1 MTAFLLVFSLIA
13 LLVGGMPIGIAI
25 SLVAAGTMWV
35 AVGPDLLPIFIQRF
49 YSGTTTFTLLAIPFF
64 IIAGNIMNLGGMT
77 TRIFDLAQVFVGRV
91 RGGLAHVNVISSTLF
106 SGMSGSAVADAAGL
120 GLIEVKAMKDAGYT
134 AKYAAAI
141 TAVSST
147 IGPIIPPSIP
157 FLIYASLANV
167 SVGALF
173 IAGLMPGLLMAGG
186 LMIAIALAARR
197 KGLPKFERHL
207 GFRESLRIIAN
218 ALPALAMPVLVLGGL
233 LLGFATATETAVLA
247 AAYAFLIG
255 TLFYRELSLRQIPQ
269 ILWISCRQTV
279 QVMFIMAAAAPFG
292 WVLVQQ
298 RIPNEIISGIVGLSV
313 DPWMIILLIN
323 VTILVLG
330 MFIEGA
336 AVLVIS
342 VPILLPIAAVIG
354 IEPVHLGVI
363 LVLNIMIG
371 LVTPPVGLVLFTVAA
386 VANVKVKDILDEA
399 WPYILALMV
408 VLIIISFSP
417 GLVNWLPSK
426 MGFN

>member
-1 MTAFLLVFSLIA
+1 
-13 LLVGGMPIGIAI
+13 
-25 SLVAAGTMWV
+25 
-35 AVGPDLLPIFIQRF
+35 
-49 YSGTTTFTLLAIPFF
+49 
-64 IIAGNIMNLGGMT
+64 
-77 TRIFDLAQVFVGRV
+77 
-91 RGGLAHVNVISSTLF
+91 
-106 SGMSGSAVADAAGL
+106 MSGSAVADAAGL
-120 GLIEVKAMKDAGYT
+120 GLIEVKAMKDAGYS

-186 LMIAIALAARR
+186 LMIAIALAAKR

-207 GFRESLRIIAN
+207 GFRESVRIIAN

-233 LLGFATATETAVLA
+233 LLGLATATETAVLA

-269 ILWISCRQTV
+269 ILWVSCKQTV

-313 DPWMIILLIN
+313 DPWVIILLIN
-323 VTILVLG
+323 ATVLVLG

-342 VPILLPIAAVIG
+342 VPILLPIAAMIG
-354 IEPVHLGVI
+354 IDPVHLGVI

-408 VLIIISFSP
+408 VLIVISFSP

>member
-1 MTAFLLVFSLIA
+1 MNAFLLVLSLIGF
-13 LLVGGMPIGIAI
+13 LVGGMPIGIAI
-25 SLVAAGTMWV
+25 SLIAAGTMWV
-35 AVGPDLLPIFIQRF
+35 TVGPDLLPIFIQRF

-120 GLIEVKAMKDAGYT
+120 GLIEVKAMKDAGYS

-186 LMIAIALAARR
+186 LMIAIALAAKR

-207 GFRESLRIIAN
+207 GFRESVRIIAN

-233 LLGFATATETAVLA
+233 LLGLATATETAVLA

-269 ILWISCRQTV
+269 ILWVSCKQTV

-313 DPWMIILLIN
+313 DPWVIILLIN
-323 VTILVLG
+323 ATVLVLG

-342 VPILLPIAAVIG
+342 VPILLPIAAMIG
-354 IEPVHLGVI
+354 IDPVHLGVI

-408 VLIIISFSP
+408 VLIVISFSP